1 MYFHFKFFYILIARI
16 LCTKNRI
23 ITIFYLVSRSYDK
36 CIERRT
42 QIQDNFFTFVFKLCH
57 NDPVLYKSLEIFSF
71 FLWKCVKVKRA
82 TMRISIRWV
91 WGVDKQDSICI
102 MEFLLY
108 TINNNL
114 MLSQNIPFHHKM
126 IIYLNTKMFF
136 LLFFY
141 AYSEICCREDKESF
155 ILSATPYLLWPPCW

>member
-1 MYFHFKFFYILIARI
+1 
-16 LCTKNRI
+16 
-23 ITIFYLVSRSYDK
+23 
-36 CIERRT
+36 
-42 QIQDNFFTFVFKLCH
+42 
-57 NDPVLYKSLEIFSF
+57 
-71 FLWKCVKVKRA
+71 
-82 TMRISIRWV
+82 MRISIRWV

-155 ILSATPYLLWPPCW
+155 ILSATPYLLWPPCWQHTMLLNLMRILQDFSLRFQGITVLSGFFWWFFTVGNLPPCFIAILSFWFWRWHVKSKYKGICHERFYSKSTQFRNL